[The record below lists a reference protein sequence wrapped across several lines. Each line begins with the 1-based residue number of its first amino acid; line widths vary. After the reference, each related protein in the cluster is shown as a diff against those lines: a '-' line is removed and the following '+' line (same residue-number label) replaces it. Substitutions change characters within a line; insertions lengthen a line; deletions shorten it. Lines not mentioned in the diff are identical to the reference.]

1 MATKHYDRFDGPDRN
16 FSLVDGWGKVN
27 GAGNGYG
34 ITSGIAD
41 IRNGSNN
48 EDYYYRFSPR
58 PKTLSQTIEADIAG
72 LTGAVDFR
80 AAGVVVNMGSDNTGY
95 VLRANPNGSNYNM
108 FRHDSGTTTLNVN
121 ASVTPAVGQR
131 IRLKVTHAGGQAV
144 FEAYI
149 DQGSG
154 FPETPDAT
162 NTDTSPLLNYEWG
175 IYGRSSQASTKY
187 VSLDNFSALD
197 EFEEGPVVDI
207 FPINEKPLMEKQLLR
222 GLLRAFFFD
231 ARDGYARDSAQKGE
245 TVSIE
250 SGITLL
256 SPFGVDIPRTD
267 DVEITVTNDRGHWFE
282 INHQNRDDHFAAFF
296 HFRFDGNITDVDEF
310 TLSSNATGGTNIWSL
325 DASDSTIEDG
335 LEHTILVTSARGK
348 GMHVYLDG
356 NFLASDLTEG
366 SANGTKSHLI
376 RYDASSNLWEIRVAD
391 GTGLGDTLIGG
402 TRQKAQDRWDGPIYA
417 ALYWNR
423 FLSETEA
430 RWLHHSYRKLRTVRK
445 SALAAL
451 PKKDQRLVVF

>member
-1 MATKHYDRFDGPDRN
+1 M
-16 FSLVDGWGKVN
+16 
-27 GAGNGYG
+27 
-34 ITSGIAD
+34 
-41 IRNGSNN
+41 
-48 EDYYYRFSPR
+48 
-58 PKTLSQTIEADIAG
+58 
-72 LTGAVDFR
+72 
-80 AAGVVVNMGSDNTGY
+80 
-95 VLRANPNGSNYNM
+95 
-108 FRHDSGTTTLNVN
+108 
-121 ASVTPAVGQR
+121 
-131 IRLKVTHAGGQAV
+131 RLKVIHTEGQAV

-175 IYGRSSQASTKY
+175 IYGRSSQTSTKY

-282 INHQNRDDHFAAFF
+282 INNAARDDDFAAFF
-296 HFRFDGNITDVDEF
+296 HFRFDGSISAVDEF
-310 TLSSNATGGTNIWSL
+310 TLSSNAAAVGQIVWTL
-325 DASDSTIEDG
+325 DTSDSTIEDG
-335 LEHTILVTSARGK
+335 LEHTVLVTSARGK
-348 GMHVYLDG
+348 GLHLYLDG
-356 NFLASDLTEG
+356 NLLASDLTEASSQG
-366 SANGTKSHLI
+366 VTGHLV
-376 RYDASSNLWEIRVAD
+376 RYDASANLWEIRISDA
-391 GTGLGDTLIGG
+391 TSRGDTLIGG
-402 TRQKAQDRWDGPIYA
+402 TRQKAQDRWDGPIYS

-423 FLSETEA
+423 FLSEIEA

-445 SALAAL
+445 SVLAAL